1 MEVSKVQAQM
11 PLNFKTSSNDEKS
24 TVKQKQFVKSDKDN
38 TKVIALSLAAL
49 AAAGAAFVIGK
60 NSAKTKEII
69 KEVIKEAPKA
79 SDDAAGKMK
88 KETESI
94 AQKADTALKTP
105 AKKAAET
112 GAKKIEDIVEFYPNG
127 YRKSIKVFD
136 KETGKPLQ
144 YVENYANGQTKQVIE
159 YNKDGAVASFTSY
172 YPNGQKSKVVDKMGH
187 TTTFYPS
194 GVMKTKGGSG
204 STTYYTKDGI
214 LEKRI
219 ENSYNNT
226 RETNYINGTV
236 KEIELNKDGSVNSI
250 YTYGKNQT
258 DKEVFLKEGKIFK
271 EVEGLEDGTRKVRVI
286 DTKRKNKE
294 VYSSIQTPEMLAAHR
309 RQMVNKARTS
319 GKDVHSYSD
328 GGMYVE
334 HPTTTRSAFGQ
345 MIDKTVD
352 NMKDKIRTV
361 TQYFGKGIKQEK
373 VYDLSAGVNSPK
385 LKKLTLIREDG
396 SKKVTEFLDD
406 GTKKI
411 TEYLSDGSLK
421 A

>member
-1 MEVSKVQAQM
+1 MEVSKLQGQM
-11 PLNFKTSSNDEKS
+11 PLFVKPQIKDEK
-24 TVKQKQFVKSDKDN
+24 TAFVQKQSSKPDN
-38 TKVIALSLAAL
+38 AKQIVLSLAAL
-49 AAAGAAFVIGK
+49 AAVGAAFVIGK
-60 NSAKTKEII
+60 KTAKVKEIV
-69 KEVIKEAPKA
+69 KEVIKEVPKSA
-79 SDDAAGKMK
+79 D
-88 KETESI
+88 ETSNAVKNEV
-94 AQKADTALKTP
+94 Q
-105 AKKAAET
+105 KAAET
-112 GAKKIEDIVEFYPNG
+112 AAKKIENIEEFYPNG
-127 YRKSIKVFD
+127 NRKFIKIFD
-136 KETGKPLQ
+136 KKTGRPLQ
-144 YVENYANGQTKQVIE
+144 YVENFANGQRKQIIK
-159 YNKDGAVASFTSY
+159 YNQEGAILSSVNY
-172 YPNGQKSKVVDKMGH
+172 YPNGQTAKVIDEMGHIKTYYPNGVIKSK
-187 TTTFYPS
+187 
-194 GVMKTKGGSG
+194 GGYSA
-204 STTYYTKDGI
+204 TTYYTKDGI

-309 RQMVNKARTS
+309 RQMINKARTS

-334 HPTTTRSAFGQ
+334 HPTTTSFAAGQ
-345 MIDKTVD
+345 TLDKTVD
-352 NMKDKIRTV
+352 NMKDNIRTV